1 LQSGPD
7 GTIEAVVNPTFT
19 HYYHGTPWKFP
30 PDDLELK
37 EFFPI
42 SLGTVQVSNRAI
54 INPEKYYIPYKVEAL
69 MSYGENGIM
78 NNANSDEVVESYK
91 HIPFVFNIAYHFD
104 EPTMLADIVLPE
116 PSNLERWAIYMATPC
131 RSAGSDTYGLYSTNF
146 RYPVVSPVYNT
157 MQAED
162 IYNEIADR
170 AGFLFGPGG
179 VNFFWNIMLQLP
191 PDQGLALD
199 KKYTWKEIVDIRLK
213 GMYGPD
219 KGADYFKQ
227 ESFIAKQLPL
237 SQAYNYFYHPEARV
251 EIYARSLQDVGRQLK
266 VNLEQAGVTVPGWN
280 MDDFF
285 FYYQPMPDWKDT
297 HLQTAPAE
305 FDLYIINWKISPR
318 NIGISGQDDNVWL
331 REIVE
336 KWDATGL
343 YLLMNADTAKAKG
356 IHDGDRV
363 IVESQHGG
371 RVDGLVRTSQL
382 IHPEVLG
389 TAGQAGHRS
398 LQLNPVSRHGFLFN
412 YLLTADDGLFCQ
424 SSGGLDGTARVKVY
438 KA

>member
-1 LQSGPD
+1 
-7 GTIEAVVNPTFT
+7 
-19 HYYHGTPWKFP
+19 
-30 PDDLELK
+30 
-37 EFFPI
+37 
-42 SLGTVQVSNRAI
+42 
-54 INPEKYYIPYKVEAL
+54 
-69 MSYGENGIM
+69 
-78 NNANSDEVVESYK
+78 
-91 HIPFVFNIAYHFD
+91 
-104 EPTMLADIVLPE
+104 
-116 PSNLERWAIYMATPC
+116 
-131 RSAGSDTYGLYSTNF
+131 
-146 RYPVVSPVYNT
+146 
-157 MQAED
+157 
-162 IYNEIADR
+162 
-170 AGFLFGPGG
+170 
-179 VNFFWNIMLQLP
+179 
-191 PDQGLALD
+191 
-199 KKYTWKEIVDIRLK
+199 
-213 GMYGPD
+213 
-219 KGADYFKQ
+219 
-227 ESFIAKQLPL
+227 
-237 SQAYNYFYHPEARV
+237 
-251 EIYARSLQDVGRQLK
+251 
-266 VNLEQAGVTVPGWN
+266 